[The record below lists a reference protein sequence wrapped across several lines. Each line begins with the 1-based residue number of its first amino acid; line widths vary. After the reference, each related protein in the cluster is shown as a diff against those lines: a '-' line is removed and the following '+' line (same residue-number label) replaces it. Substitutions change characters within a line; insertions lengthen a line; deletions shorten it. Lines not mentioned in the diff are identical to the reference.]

1 MTFLAECNEELINLT
16 EKLNEMNKEKN
27 EVMNKTSSYYDV
39 YRISSILHKINS
51 IEDDI
56 KSKKETI

>member
-1 MTFLAECNEELINLT
+1 MVFLEECNEEFINLT

-27 EVMNKTSSYYDV
+27 ELMNKTSNYYDV
-39 YRISSILHKINS
+39 YRISSILRKINS
-51 IEDDI
+51 IENDI